1 MPNYYE
7 PEIECASR
15 ETLREIQSKRLVQA
29 VKRCYEN
36 VPFYKKKFDELGL
49 KPEDIRSI
57 DDLTKLP
64 FTTKQDLRDTYPFGL
79 VAVPRGEL
87 ARVHASSG
95 TTGKQTVVA
104 YTQNDLDVWSRS
116 AARAIV
122 GTGGTKEDFV
132 HVSYGYGLFTGGLGL
147 HDGAEKLGA
156 TVIPVFG
163 YPVLHAFLCHVHW
176 GDCPGQGH

>member
-15 ETLREIQSKRLVQA
+15 ETLREIQSQRLA
-29 VKRCYEN
+29 EMVKRCYDH
-36 VPFYKKKFDELGL
+36 VPLYKKRFDEMGL

-79 VAVPRGEL
+79 IAVPRDDL

-95 TTGKQTVVA
+95 TTGKPTVGA
-104 YTQNDLDVWSRS
+104 Y
-116 AARAIV
+116 
-122 GTGGTKEDFV
+122 TKEDI
-132 HVSYGYGLFTGGLGL
+132 
-147 HDGAEKLGA
+147 EN
-156 TVIPVFG
+156 
-163 YPVLHAFLCHVHW
+163 W
-176 GDCPGQGH
+176 